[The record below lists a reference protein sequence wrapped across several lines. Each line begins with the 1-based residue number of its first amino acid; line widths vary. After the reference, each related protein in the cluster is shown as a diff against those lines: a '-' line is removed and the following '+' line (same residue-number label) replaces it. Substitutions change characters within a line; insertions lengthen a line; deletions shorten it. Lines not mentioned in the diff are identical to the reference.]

1 MARSHTNH
9 LHSEELEEHSRHS
22 LYNRL
27 RVHHQEL
34 EELGLGT
41 NTGDLWIASKFHAE

>member
-9 LHSEELEEHSRHS
+9 LHSEELEEHFRHS

-34 EELGLGT
+34 EELELGT
-41 NTGDLWIASKFHAE
+41 KTGDLWIASKFHTE